1 MRITNTGNVG
11 IGNQAPNTKLYVE
24 GPQDD
29 TYGQLYIKG
38 GSAANQ
44 DPQIAMG
51 SNQNGRGFYI
61 DDSAVNRFKIYTGHG
76 KGASSG
82 AYEFVL
88 DNSGTIE
95 SKRTY
100 ANTTGAYSANVYVH
114 TDGSFN
120 RATSSRRYKKDIVDA
135 DKGLDEILQLKPRN
149 YKPENNRIDS
159 SEPNAEVNDPHLDAA
174 ERTFAGLIAEEV
186 HDLGLTEYVDYE
198 EDGTTPSGLYY
209 GNMVALLV
217 KGIQEQQT
225 IIDDLKSRIE
235 TLEG

>member
-11 IGNQAPNTKLYVE
+11 IGNQSPNTKLYVE
-24 GPQDD
+24 GPQNDV
-29 TYGQLYIKG
+29 YGQLYIKG

-51 SNQNGRGFYI
+51 SNANGRGFYI
-61 DDSAVNRFKIYTGHG
+61 DDGAVNRFKIYTGHG

-100 ANTTGAYSANVYVH
+100 NNTTGSFGANVYVH

-149 YKPENNRIDS
+149 YKPENNRTDS
-159 SEPNAEVNDPHLDAA
+159 SEVNAEVNDPHLDAA

-225 IIDDLKSRIE
+225 IINDLKARIE